1 MNRKRAG
8 IFCIL
13 AGTALIAS
21 ALLLLLANQSE
32 DRRAGQAAGA
42 ALSGLQGA
50 LSGGA
55 GVSALKEDD
64 AMTVAEID
72 GRGYIGYLSIP
83 ALELALPVLS
93 EGDED
98 GLKIAPCR
106 QFGTAGGDNLVIAG
120 HNYQR
125 HFGKLSALRAGDLV
139 QFTDMDGGVGS
150 YLVDTVCVVPPTEDL
165 KDSGWDLV
173 LYTCTYSGQER
184 ILVGCGRVR
193 AEESAFPAAEAF

>member
-64 AMTVAEID
+64 AMTDDEI
-72 GRGYIGYLSIP
+72 IP
-83 ALELALPVLS
+83 
-93 EGDED
+93 D
-98 GLKIAPCR
+98 
-106 QFGTAGGDNLVIAG
+106 
-120 HNYQR
+120 
-125 HFGKLSALRAGDLV
+125 
-139 QFTDMDGGVGS
+139 
-150 YLVDTVCVVPPTEDL
+150 
-165 KDSGWDLV
+165 
-173 LYTCTYSGQER
+173 
-184 ILVGCGRVR
+184 VR
-193 AEESAFPAAEAF
+193 